1 MAELLPNALRTLALV
16 LEGLLRSSTK
26 PTPSEAETSDST
38 TLSPAIPK
46 PAPPTTQFMDLPLEI
61 REMIWRLALPG
72 PRSLIVPIPDIS
84 RIGLGTGLISR
95 ILYFEENRIS
105 FDMPL
110 SRVCYE
116 SRRIM
121 LEAGYRLAHGYDD
134 VDLVFDNR
142 FLWGQLG
149 LPDVGVW
156 FCERRGDQV
165 NSYFE

>member
-1 MAELLPNALRTLALV
+1 MAELLLNALRTLALV
-16 LEGLLRSSTK
+16 LEGLLRSSTN
-26 PTPSEAETSDST
+26 PTPSVAETSDST
-38 TLSPAIPK
+38 TLPPATPK

-72 PRSLIVPIPDIS
+72 PRSLIVPIPDRLGAAGLFS
-84 RIGLGTGLISR
+84 RN
-95 ILYFEENRIS
+95 LYFEENRIS

-121 LEAGYRLAHGYDD
+121 LEAGYRLAHRYDD
-134 VDLVFDNR
+134 MD

-149 LPDVGVW
+149 FPDVGIW
-156 FCERRGDQV
+156 FCERRGDLV
-165 NSYFE
+165 THYIRTTRY